1 MWYRIKYFYIHI
13 CNGDFSNV
21 SEEVK
26 TLFVSEFLDTYRYS
40 DSRNLDIIYQH
51 LDKKLRVLLNL
62 KAAREVEI

>member
-1 MWYRIKYFYIHI
+1 MYWQFL
-13 CNGDFSNV
+13 NV

-26 TLFVSEFLDTYRYS
+26 ILFVSEFLDTYRYS

-51 LDKKLRVLLNL
+51 LDNKLRVLLNL